1 MWEQELG
8 SEELGSGLGDQS
20 EYAER
25 LIAGGVAGRAG
36 ASAITRAVMRA
47 LRAVAGV

>member
-8 SEELGSGLGDQS
+8 LEELGSRLG

-36 ASAITRAVMRA
+36 VSAITRAVMRA
-47 LRAVAGV
+47 LRAVVGV